1 MADSKMIKFEFG
13 KEKRSFSYYVKT
25 GLLIKIP
32 LEIASHIPG
41 ISKKQ
46 VFNLIDQIQLK
57 FNIDAIND
65 YVIKDEELLNYRIER
80 IVTNALKKYED

>member
-1 MADSKMIKFEFG
+1 MIKFKFG

-32 LEIASHIPG
+32 LELSSYIPG

-46 VFNLIDQIQLK
+46 VFNIIDQIQLK

-80 IVTNALKKYED
+80 IVTNALKDYED